1 MPLLFIFL
9 LGLLLGEGFGQNPDR
24 NLRVSVVNLDQGY
37 NLDRAAGWLGLTP
50 APVPLPGA
58 VPPPLLAA
66 LGLDLAQSER
76 FPPQGKWANV
86 VLNDLKETA
95 GIRVEI
101 IEDLQTA
108 QYLCRES
115 KRPAV
120 LVLGPYFSH
129 RVAQCS
135 FLRDGINPFYRD
147 GIQLEELDASLI
159 RDDTQKTGAS
169 VIEQVAQG
177 TLLRVVLPWMI
188 GKAFDKLSQPEFIQ
202 RLGDQV
208 RLPVP
213 QGTTLLFELKGI
225 PVVDGKVTLNEILHV
240 ASRDQRT
247 EENYRTKVGQGVQ
260 SALSQQFNKYDLTG
274 KTWAALTRSAPP
286 SGSPAEIGHY
296 QADDARYQFLVPS
309 YTVMFAFALTLVVG
323 WLFVSE
329 RRRGT
334 LKRLQ
339 AAPVT
344 RTQVLLGKFLPSL
357 ALAVFQGCFLLAA
370 GKLLFQMHWGPDSW
384 PVAQQVLWVFP
395 VVLTTAFAAMGL
407 ALLVAA
413 LARTEMQVAIYGAL
427 LVLALGLIGG
437 CVVPR
442 ELMSHQ
448 AQLISKV
455 TPQAWALDAYRQ
467 LLLNS
472 DPNLGMVT
480 CSCLVLTGFGAGF
493 LALAWWSLKLE

>member
-24 NLRVSVVNLDQGY
+24 NLRISVVNLDQGY

-159 RDDTQKTGAS
+159 RDDTQEDRSLGHRTGRPGDVAPGGAALDDRQGFRQTQPAGVHPAPGRPGPFAGAPGNDS
-169 VIEQVAQG
+169 VVRTQGYSGRGRQGDAQRDPARG
-177 TLLRVVLPWMI
+177 LSRPAHR
-188 GKAFDKLSQPEFIQ
+188 GKLSH
-202 RLGDQV
+202 
-208 RLPVP
+208 
-213 QGTTLLFELKGI
+213 QGRPG
-225 PVVDGKVTLNEILHV
+225 
-240 ASRDQRT
+240 R
-247 EENYRTKVGQGVQ
+247 
-260 SALSQQFNKYDLTG
+260 
-274 KTWAALTRSAPP
+274 
-286 SGSPAEIGHY
+286 
-296 QADDARYQFLVPS
+296 
-309 YTVMFAFALTLVVG
+309 
-323 WLFVSE
+323 
-329 RRRGT
+329 
-334 LKRLQ
+334 
-339 AAPVT
+339 
-344 RTQVLLGKFLPSL
+344 
-357 ALAVFQGCFLLAA
+357 A
-370 GKLLFQMHWGPDSW
+370 G
-384 PVAQQVLWVFP
+384 A
-395 VVLTTAFAAMGL
+395 
-407 ALLVAA
+407 
-413 LARTEMQVAIYGAL
+413 
-427 LVLALGLIGG
+427 
-437 CVVPR
+437 
-442 ELMSHQ
+442 
-448 AQLISKV
+448 
-455 TPQAWALDAYRQ
+455 
-467 LLLNS
+467 
-472 DPNLGMVT
+472 
-480 CSCLVLTGFGAGF
+480 
-493 LALAWWSLKLE
+493 